1 MGQEDHEGREQTQQ
15 APGVRLATLDDLI
28 RAFPDGLVGRRI
40 HAVGAGGSGVSA
52 GLRLAR
58 AQGAVVS
65 GCDNAQ
71 TSQAKLLD
79 AEGIPITY
87 RHDVA
92 HIADAEL
99 VVTNPAVTF
108 LDGNHFE
115 LAAAQARGVPVA
127 QWQTVLGYLMRGR
140 VGVSVAGVHG
150 KGSVTSLLGALAIA
164 GELDPTVEV
173 GAIVREWDGNVR
185 LGQSNLIINEA
196 DEFNY
201 NFQDYHPRMIT
212 LTEVEYDHPEFFP
225 NYEAIRD
232 AFVGFLRGMDMAPHA
247 TGSLPPTLVLN
258 GDSPGCRDTLA
269 QLEAQIGP
277 FPGAVRTFSIE
288 GARDPSAAPLFGQP
302 ADALATEIEVGA
314 ETTFTLHLRGE
325 RLGRVTLQTPGSHN
339 VANAVAA
346 AASADAL
353 GVAPEIILATLNRF
367 SGLKRRFEVIEDGD
381 VTFIDDYAHHP
392 HAVALTL
399 ATARLRF
406 PGRRLIGV
414 FQPTLFTRLHRFLAP
429 FADALA
435 QADIAVAVEIQP
447 SRERDTGLIHGNDLV
462 RAIAE
467 RPGFPAD
474 HAYYGGDFA
483 ETAALLRR
491 LRQPGDVIAIMGSG
505 PVNQVIGLARMTIS
519 DGD

>member
-1 MGQEDHEGREQTQQ
+1 MGQGDHQENGQT
-15 APGVRLATLDDLI
+15 VRLATLDELV
-28 RAFPDGLVGRRI
+28 RAFPDGIAGRRV

-58 AQGAVVS
+58 AKGALVS

-79 AEGIPITY
+79 AEGIPIIFH
-87 RHDVA
+87 HDVA

-115 LAAAQARGVPVA
+115 LAAAQAAGVPVA
-127 QWQTVLGYLMRGR
+127 QWQTLLGYLMRGR

-173 GAIVREWDGNVR
+173 GAIVREWNANVR
-185 LGQSNLIINEA
+185 IGQSDLLINEA

-201 NFQDYHPRMIT
+201 NFQDYHPRMVT

-225 NYEAIRD
+225 SYEAIRD
-232 AFVGFLRGMDMAPHA
+232 AFVGFLRGMDMSPQSD
-247 TGSLPPTLVLN
+247 GSLPPTLVTN
-258 GDSPGCRDTLA
+258 YDSPGCRDTLA

-277 FPGAVRTFSIE
+277 FPGVVRTFSVE
-288 GARDPSAAPLFGQP
+288 GARDPAAPPLFAQP
-302 ADALATEIEVGA
+302 PDALATEIAVGD
-314 ETTFTLHLRGE
+314 ETTFTLHLQGE
-325 RLGRVTLQTPGSHN
+325 RIGRVTLTTPGQHN

-346 AASADAL
+346 AAGALAL
-353 GVAPEIILATLNRF
+353 GVAPATILATLNSF
-367 SGLKRRFEVIEDGD
+367 SGLKRRFEIIEDGD

-399 ATARLRF
+399 ATARRRF

-414 FQPTLFTRLHRFLAP
+414 FQPTLYTRLQRFLTP

-435 QADIAVAVEIQP
+435 QADLAVVVKIQP
-447 SRERDTGLIHGNDLV
+447 SRERDTGLIHGNDLMW
-462 RAIAE
+462 AIANH
-467 RPGFPAD
+467 PSFPAD
-474 HAYYGGDFA
+474 HAAYGGDFDD
-483 ETAALLRR
+483 TAALLRR
-491 LRQPGDVIAIMGSG
+491 LRQPGDVIAVMGSG
-505 PVNQVIGLARMTIS
+505 PVNQVIPLARVS
-519 DGD
+519 APGEA